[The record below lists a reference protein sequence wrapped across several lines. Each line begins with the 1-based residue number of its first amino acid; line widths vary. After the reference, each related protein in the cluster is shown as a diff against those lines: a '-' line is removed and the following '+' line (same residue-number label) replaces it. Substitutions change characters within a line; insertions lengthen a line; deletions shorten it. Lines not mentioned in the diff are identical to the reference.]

1 MTRRATQPADS
12 GAAGQ
17 NPQARIGRQ
26 PEERGEDGPS
36 GGDVP
41 TLLKFCGGSVVYSD
55 GTPMIW
61 HITLMMVPLG
71 SATKNLRTPHGS
83 FVSGYT
89 ILSPRETAR
98 EWTSSTS
105 ETSILIWG
113 RIADESSPI

>member
-1 MTRRATQPADS
+1 MSR
-12 GAAGQ
+12 
-17 NPQARIGRQ
+17 
-26 PEERGEDGPS
+26 
-36 GGDVP
+36 
-41 TLLKFCGGSVVYSD
+41 LLLNFCGGSMVYSD
-55 GTPMIW
+55 GTPLIW

-113 RIADESSPI
+113 RIVDESSPIRVTCAVEILGGIKVTIEPLPIASSKLRTST